1 MSKPGRPDV
10 QPMARHALARPRPS
24 PAHRPPCPCRPGPV
38 RVPSLGMRSG
48 TRWWHGHGPVK
59 RSHGI
64 GPIQN
69 EAVTRDNPRSLLSPN
84 FRTLLCSFL
93 LSRGLGRL
101 GLAIFVPPPAVSA
114 CWRLAPVEKNSS
126 RWPTLIFLFLSRSV
140 LSSSFLAPLVH
151 CNGAP

>member
-10 QPMARHALARPRPS
+10 QPMARHALARPRPG
-24 PAHRPPCPCRPGPV
+24 PACRPPCPCRPGLV
-38 RVPSLGMRSG
+38 RVPCLGRRLG
-48 TRWWHGHGPVK
+48 TRWWHEPGPVK
-59 RSHGI
+59 RRHDIS
-64 GPIQN
+64 PIKN
-69 EAVTRDNPRSLLSPN
+69 DAVTRDDPWLLLSPN
-84 FRTLLCSFL
+84 FRTLLS
-93 LSRGLGRL
+93 SRGLRRL

-114 CWRLAPVEKNSS
+114 CWRPVPVEKNSD